1 MMKTLTFLAV
11 VVTGITLAQP
21 QSFRSMSTG
30 GMILDDLDLW
40 FSGMLFTQPVPD
52 RLLDLNGIRVYTGL
66 SNLSTG
72 TDMIFEETDNTRGGF
87 LLGGSWSPNGKPY
100 GLGILTEFMD
110 DRILEDL
117 FLAGP
122 GGFPFVYGQGE
133 VEGTW
138 SEYTDSDGD
147 GTLDTRHTVYQKETG
162 RSDSTSL
169 SAGVYGAWA
178 PNESLKLGL
187 GISMIQT
194 ESEINS
200 GDMNYSTTVSDSNIV
215 DGIETYFM
223 DNDASG
229 TEKETM
235 NGMRVSVSGRGP
247 MTDKLEIGGMFQYSS
262 LSSDIS
268 SEIEETGIEDFLP
281 DESDIYDISVWS
293 MSEDYTI
300 STSGNRFG
308 GGLDMG
314 FQIDEDWK
322 LEFAGAYY
330 MMSLDGTTGDFSI
343 NFDST
348 YIVTID
354 PFIDTTDVSMTGS
367 GDVTKD
373 ISNNIFTTGL
383 KISATPAKA
392 VIISIGTLF
401 SIHDNENTMQYTS
414 SNTEIETYSDGD
426 GELSDPDDYVSTSI
440 WSQTVETKTT
450 SSTTRISI
458 PIGLEFGVLPEVSVR
473 LGASPGFVWENNEV
487 TTDLIAAS
495 PMTTYTV
502 YGDGTDRTVVEDPW
516 YTTDGTR
523 TESDDSYTE
532 IPFSYGVGYSPSDY
546 VQIDLMGLGSSLD
559 QWRLSATL
567 SF

>member
-1 MMKTLTFLAV
+1 MKMLAFLAI
-11 VVTGITLAQP
+11 VVTGITFAQP
-21 QSFRSMSTG
+21 ESFRSMSTG

-52 RLLDLNGIRVYTGL
+52 RLLDLDGIRVYTGL

-87 LLGGSWSPNGKPY
+87 LLGGSWSPIRKPY

-117 FLAGP
+117 ILTGP
-122 GGFPFVYGQGE
+122 GGFTLVTGKGE

-147 GTLDTRHTVYQKETG
+147 AILDTRHTVYQKASG
-162 RSDSTSL
+162 RSDTTSTSG
-169 SAGVYGAWA
+169 GVYGAWA

-187 GISMIQT
+187 GVSMINT
-194 ESEINS
+194 VSEINS

-223 DNDASG
+223 DNNASG
-229 TEKETM
+229 TEKDTM
-235 NGMRVSVSGRGP
+235 NGILISASGRGP
-247 MTDKLEIGGMFQYSS
+247 MTDKLEIGGMFQFSS
-262 LSSDIS
+262 LSSDMS

-281 DESDIYDISVWS
+281 DESDIHDISVWS
-293 MSEDYTI
+293 MSEDYTV

-308 GGLDMG
+308 GGLDME
-314 FQIDEDWK
+314 FQIDGYWK

-330 MMSLDGTTGDFSI
+330 MMSLDGTSGDFS
-343 NFDST
+343 NSSDST
-348 YIVTID
+348 YIVTIG
-354 PFIDTTDVSMTGS
+354 PFIETTDISITSS
-367 GDVTKD
+367 GDVSKD
-373 ISNNIFTTGL
+373 ISNNVFTTGL
-383 KISATPAKA
+383 KISAIPTKDL
-392 VIISIGTLF
+392 IISIGTLF

-426 GELSDPDDYVSTSI
+426 DELSDPDDYIITST
-440 WSQTVETKTT
+440 WSQTEETETT

-458 PIGLEFGVLPEVSVR
+458 PVGLEFGVLPKVSVR
-473 LGASPGFVWENNEV
+473 LGASPGFVWENNVE

-495 PMTTYTV
+495 PMTTHTV
-502 YGDGTDRTVVEDPW
+502 YGDGTERNDVEDPW

-523 TESDDSYTE
+523 IESDDSYTE
-532 IPFSYGVGYSPSDY
+532 IPFTYGVGYSPSDFL
-546 VQIDLMGLGSSLD
+546 QIDLMGLGNSLD

>member
-1 MMKTLTFLAV
+1 MKILAFLAI
-11 VVTGITLAQP
+11 VVTGITFAQP

-52 RLLDLNGIRVYTGL
+52 RLLDLYGIRIYTGL

-72 TDMIFEETDNTRGGF
+72 TDMIFEETDSTKGGF
-87 LLGGSWSPNGKPY
+87 LLGGSWSPIGKSY
-100 GLGILTEFMD
+100 GLGILTEFMN

-117 FLAGP
+117 SLPGP
-122 GGFPFVYGQGE
+122 GGMTFVSGQGE

-138 SEYTDSDGD
+138 SEFNDSDGD
-147 GTLDTRHTVYQKETG
+147 GTLDTRHTVYRKETG
-162 RSDSTSL
+162 RSDSTST

-187 GISMIQT
+187 GVSTIQT

-200 GDMNYSTTVSDSNIV
+200 GDLNYSTTVSDSNIV

-223 DNDASG
+223 DIDASG
-229 TEKETM
+229 TEKDTM
-235 NGMRVSVSGRGP
+235 NGMRISASGRGP
-247 MTDKLEIGGMFQYSS
+247 MTDKLEIGGMFQFSS

-281 DESDIYDISVWS
+281 DESDIHDILVWS
-293 MSEDYTI
+293 ISEDYTI

-330 MMSLDGTTGDFSI
+330 TMSLDGTSGDFSNI
-343 NFDST
+343 SDST
-348 YIVTID
+348 YTVTIG
-354 PFIDTTDVSMTGS
+354 PFIETTNVSLTGS
-367 GDVTKD
+367 GDVSKD
-373 ISNNIFTTGL
+373 ISDNVITAGL
-383 KISATPAKA
+383 KISANPAKA
-392 VIISIGTLF
+392 LIISIGTLF
-401 SIHDNENTMQYTS
+401 SIHDNENTMQYAS

-426 GELSDPDDYVSTSI
+426 GELADPDDYVSTST
-440 WSQTVETKTT
+440 WSQTEETKTT

-458 PIGLEFGVLPEVSVR
+458 PVGLEFGVLPKVSVR
-473 LGASPGFVWENNEV
+473 LGASPGFVWENDVE

-495 PMTTYTV
+495 PMTTHTV
-502 YGDGTDRTVVEDPW
+502 YGDGTERTVVEDPW
-516 YTTDGTR
+516 YTTDGIR
-523 TESDDSYTE
+523 IESDDSYTE
-532 IPFSYGVGYSPSDY
+532 IPFTYGVGYSPSGF

>member
-1 MMKTLTFLAV
+1 MKILAFLAI
-11 VVTGITLAQP
+11 VVTGITFAQP

-40 FSGMLFTQPVPD
+40 FSGMLFVQPVPD
-52 RLLDLNGIRVYTGL
+52 RLLDLDGIRVYTGL

-72 TDMIFEETDNTRGGF
+72 TDMIFEETDSTRGGF
-87 LLGGSWSPNGKPY
+87 LLGGSWSPTGKPY

-117 FLAGP
+117 SLPGP
-122 GGFPFVYGQGE
+122 GGFTFVSGQGE

-138 SEYTDSDGD
+138 SEYNDSDGD
-147 GTLDTRHTVYQKETG
+147 GTLDTRHTVYQQASG
-162 RSDSTSL
+162 RSDTTST

-187 GISMIQT
+187 GVSMLQT

-200 GDMNYSTTVSDSNIV
+200 GDLNFSTTVSDSNIV

-229 TEKETM
+229 TEKATM
-235 NGMRVSVSGRGP
+235 NGMQISASGRGP
-247 MTDKLEIGGMFQYSS
+247 MTDKLEIGGMFQFSS
-262 LSSDIS
+262 LSSDMS

-314 FQIDEDWK
+314 FQIDEGWK

-330 MMSLDGTTGDFSI
+330 TMSLDGTSGDFSI
-343 NFDST
+343 NSDST
-348 YIVTID
+348 YIVTIG
-354 PFIDTTDVSMTGS
+354 PFIETTDVSMTGS
-367 GDVTKD
+367 GDVSKD
-373 ISNNIFTTGL
+373 ISNSLFTAGF

-392 VIISIGTLF
+392 LIISIGTLF
-401 SIHDNENTMQYTS
+401 SIHDNENTMQYAT

-426 GELSDPDDYVSTSI
+426 DELSDPDDYISTST
-440 WSQTVETKTT
+440 WSQTEETQTT

-458 PIGLEFGVLPEVSVR
+458 PVGLEFGVLSKVSVR
-473 LGASPGFVWENNEV
+473 LGASPGFVWENDVE

-502 YGDGTDRTVVEDPW
+502 YGDGTERTVVEDPW

-523 TESDDSYTE
+523 VESDDSYTE
-532 IPFSYGVGYSPSDY
+532 IPFTYGVGYSPSNF

>member
-1 MMKTLTFLAV
+1 MKILAFLAI
-11 VVTGITLAQP
+11 VVTGITFAQP
-21 QSFRSMSTG
+21 ESFRSMSTG

-40 FSGMLFTQPVPD
+40 FSGMLFAQPVPD
-52 RLLDLNGIRVYTGL
+52 RLLDLDGIRVYTGL

-72 TDMIFEETDNTRGGF
+72 TDMIFEETDDTRGGF
-87 LLGGSWSPNGKPY
+87 LLGGSWSPAEKPY

-110 DRILEDL
+110 DRILEYL
-117 FLAGP
+117 FITGP
-122 GGFPFVYGQGE
+122 GSSILVSGQGE

-147 GTLDTRHTVYQKETG
+147 GTLDTRHTVYQKTSG

-169 SAGVYGAWA
+169 SAGAYGAWA

-187 GISMIQT
+187 GVSMIQT

-229 TEKETM
+229 TENDTT
-235 NGMRVSVSGRGP
+235 NGMRISVSGRGP
-247 MTDKLEIGGMFQYSS
+247 MTDKLEIGGMFQFSS
-262 LSSDIS
+262 LSSDMS

-281 DESDIYDISVWS
+281 DESDIHDFSVWS
-293 MSEDYTI
+293 ISEDYTI

-330 MMSLDGTTGDFSI
+330 TMSLDGTSGDFSI
-343 NFDST
+343 ISDST
-348 YIVTID
+348 YTVTVG
-354 PFIDTTDVSMTGS
+354 PFIETTDVSLTGS
-367 GDVTKD
+367 GDVSRD
-373 ISNNIFTTGL
+373 ISDNVITTGL

-392 VIISIGTLF
+392 LIISIGTLF
-401 SIHDNENTMQYTS
+401 SIHDNENTTQYTS

-426 GELSDPDDYVSTSI
+426 DELADPDDYISTST
-440 WSQTVETKTT
+440 WSQTEETKTT

-458 PIGLEFGVLPEVSVR
+458 PVGLEFGVLPKVSVR
-473 LGASPGFVWENNEV
+473 LGASPGFVWENDVE

-495 PMTTYTV
+495 PMTTHTV
-502 YGDGTDRTVVEDPW
+502 YGDGTERTVVENPW

-523 TESDDSYTE
+523 IESDDSYTE
-532 IPFSYGVGYSPSDY
+532 IPFTYGVGYSPSDF